1 MSQRIEIIPENGKFV
16 VYMNGK
22 KIHTAGTMAAAEIT
36 VQKQRSIHADIEVV
50 KDGVHVNSAGQ
61 AIEIVDDFD
70 INERFEILE
79 DLVGMVANGE
89 SNSCI
94 VVGQGGLGK
103 THSVIKAFRD
113 NNVTDRDELIANS
126 EVGATIPYDG
136 TYTFIKGYLTARMLY
151 QLLWERNGSILVF
164 DDADSIQKDQN
175 ALNVL
180 KAALDSYKKRVI
192 SWHAKGIEEEGIP
205 SSFEFT
211 GRIVFISNMRMDTWD
226 SAVRSRCMTV
236 DVHMTK
242 QQIVTRMR
250 AILENPDFM
259 PEYEPAVKQG
269 AMDIIDVNKEKIKN
283 LNFRTLIKAAQAY
296 ESSVKRNKDPER
308 TVTYLVTNDSHN

>member
-1 MSQRIEIIPENGKFV
+1 MSQRIEIVPTNGKYHV
-16 VYMNGK
+16 HMNGVLLHK
-22 KIHTAGTMAAAEIT
+22 AGNLAAAQHT
-36 VQKQRSIHADIEVV
+36 VEKQRRLHPDLEVVQDGIHVNAAGKAIEVEE
-50 KDGVHVNSAGQ
+50 S
-61 AIEIVDDFD
+61 FD

-79 DLVGMVANGE
+79 DLVGMVATGE
-89 SNSCI
+89 SNACI

-103 THSVIKAFRD
+103 THTVIQAFEANDVR
-113 NNVTDRDELIANS
+113 DRDVLVAHA
-126 EVGATIPYDG
+126 EVGTSIPYEG
-136 TYTFIKGYLTARMLY
+136 TYTFVKGYLTARMLY

-164 DDADSIQKDQN
+164 DDADSIQKDMN

-180 KAALDSYKKRVI
+180 KAALDSYQKRVI

-205 SSFEFT
+205 SSFEYT
-211 GRIVFISNMRMDTWD
+211 GRIVFISNMRMDVWD

-242 QQIVTRMR
+242 TQIVQRMR

-259 PEYEPAVKQG
+259 PEHEAHVKQG
-269 AMDIIDVNKEKIKN
+269 AMDIIDLNKDKIKN

-296 ESSVKRNKDPER
+296 ASSEKKGKNPER
-308 TVTYLVTNDSHN
+308 TVTYLVTNDSNS